1 MDSSLKDQ
9 AESKI
14 VGAESVVVAVSKNS
28 SLDGLASGLSI
39 YLSLKKLNKNVKII
53 AKAPTVN
60 DARLLYGVGDIGRKE
75 NSKNLVIGVK
85 NAVKNVD
92 KVTYFLDQDILK
104 IIVHALPD
112 STGVTEGD
120 VVFESASTP
129 ADLLISVGY
138 NSIEELNTDI
148 AHEQEINPNMY
159 IINVNREKPM
169 KKFAQIEVVDP
180 SSPSLSE
187 TIAGFSQVLALPI
200 DEDIAFNLYTGI
212 ASATQMFSPK
222 LARPETLST
231 AAWLLKF
238 GAGKSGLAQDS
249 SSKIIQPNDNL
260 SQNQGNP
267 ISPIQPT
274 DQMQMSTKPDEQDTT
289 PIEQVER
296 EGTADSD
303 WLKPPKMYRGS
314 KSFDIES

>member
-1 MDSSLKDQ
+1 MDNSLKDQ

-14 VGAESVVVAVSKNS
+14 IGAENVLIAVSNTS
-28 SLDGLASGLSI
+28 DLDGLASGLSL
-39 YLSLKKLNKNVKII
+39 YLSLRKLNKNVKIV
-53 AKAPTVN
+53 AKAPTVS
-60 DARLLYGVGDIGRKE
+60 DARLLYGVGEIGKKT
-75 NSKNLVIGVK
+75 NSKNLVISVK
-85 NAVKNVD
+85 EAVKNVD
-92 KVTYFLDQDILK
+92 KVTYFLEGDVLK
-104 IIVHALPD
+104 IIVHALPE
-112 STGVTEGD
+112 SVGITEGD
-120 VVFESASTP
+120 VTFEPSSSP

-138 NSIEELNTDI
+138 NSAEELNTDI
-148 AHEQEINPNMY
+148 MHEQEINPNMY
-159 IINVNREKPM
+159 IINVNREKPN

-180 SSPSLSE
+180 LSPSLSE

-200 DEDIAFNLYTGI
+200 DEDVAFNLYTGI

-222 LARPETLST
+222 IARPETLST

-238 GAGKSGLAQDS
+238 GAGKSGLAQDARTPR
-249 SSKIIQPNDNL
+249 IQPNESL
-260 SQNQGNP
+260 VQNNTAGAP
-267 ISPIQPT
+267 EPV
-274 DQMQMSTKPDEQDTT
+274 DQMQMTQKTDEQDTT

>member
-1 MDSSLKDQ
+1 MDNSLKDQ

-14 VGAESVVVAVSKNS
+14 IGAESVVVAVSKNS
-28 SLDGLASGLSI
+28 DLDGLASGLSL

-53 AKAPTVN
+53 AKAPTVS
-60 DARLLYGVGDIGRKE
+60 DARLLYGVGEIGKKA

-85 NAVKNVD
+85 DAIKNVD

-112 STGVTEGD
+112 STGVREGD
-120 VVFESASTP
+120 VTFESSSTP
-129 ADLLISVGY
+129 ADLLISIGY
-138 NSIEELNTDI
+138 NNIKELNTDI
-148 AHEQEINPNMY
+148 AHEQEINSNTY
-159 IINVNREKPM
+159 IINVNREKPI

-180 SSPSLSE
+180 ASPSLSE

-222 LARPETLST
+222 VARPETLST

-238 GAGKSGLAQDS
+238 GAGKSGLAQGSAVPGVLPDQS
-249 SSKIIQPNDNL
+249 LNQSDTQIPTRPIDQIQMTQKN
-260 SQNQGNP
+260 
-267 ISPIQPT
+267 
-274 DQMQMSTKPDEQDTT
+274 DEQDTT

-296 EGTADSD
+296 EGKADSD